1 MHPSFQFQLT
11 YAPREIY
18 HLLSTSPLQK
28 TYGDAEGSD
37 WAGED
42 IDLTADG
49 GAIVAV
55 DNGSFGFLKISPF

>member
-1 MHPSFQFQLT
+1 MKYDGNGNVQW
-11 YAPREIY
+11 
-18 HLLSTSPLQK
+18 QK
-28 TYGDAEGSD
+28 TYGDAEGGD